1 LIPYTYPT
9 DEELRRVGVTGLFLG
24 YYLPWDGYANAL
36 IAQAHG
42 FETLSHTVEGSVVN
56 YENVDNHQTG
66 IHDYFK
72 FLKFGFGRAT
82 DIACLH
88 LRRGRI
94 TRQDALDMVRRHDG
108 KFPWTYL
115 DKPIERILA
124 PLDLSVEDFVKICD
138 RFTNKKIFLKDAK
151 GNLVKD
157 KLGNLT
163 KLNYDNA

>member
-1 LIPYTYPT
+1 M
-9 DEELRRVGVTGLFLG
+9 
-24 YYLPWDGYANAL
+24 
-36 IAQAHG
+36 
-42 FETLSHTVEGSVVN
+42 VN
-56 YENVDNHQTG
+56 YENLDNHQTG

-88 LRRGRI
+88 LRRDRI
-94 TRQDALDMVRRHDG
+94 TRQDALEMVKRHDG
-108 KFPWTYL
+108 QFPWTYL
-115 DKPIERILA
+115 DKPLEKILA
-124 PLDLSVEDFVKICD
+124 PLDMTVDEFVKICD

-157 KLGNLT
+157 NHGNLT